1 MATPRVLLRPRA
13 VLPARV
19 FNAQAPRFVSTQ
31 PATPAAHAS
40 KSNPKR
46 KPLTKEQRDFLS
58 SAVRHALSPAPAPRL
73 APPVPT
79 H

>member
-13 VLPARV
+13 VLPVRI

-31 PATPAAHAS
+31 SPTPGADAS

-58 SAVRHALSPAPAPRL
+58 SAVRHPSAPASVPRL
-73 APPVPT
+73 AAPMPV